1 MAGAGRDTGRR
12 HELTGKRKGAGQRQ
26 RKRKRISRT
35 VLAMSR
41 VGTQSKIL
49 PKRKR
54 QTGSRRG
61 RRTRRTTTM
70 EGTTPTMEGT
80 GRRQARTKRERKGVQ
95 GTVLD
100 VLSMG
105 AQPKKLPQRRTR
117 SSKQC

>member
-1 MAGAGRDTGRR
+1 MVRAGRDTGRR
-12 HELTGKRKGAGQRQ
+12 HELIGKRKGAGQRQ
-26 RKRKRISRT
+26 RERKRISRT

-80 GRRQARTKRERKGVQ
+80 GRRQARTKREREGVQ